1 MASEE
6 AKPTEITESAPT
18 EEENKNQTP
27 SEEPDAD
34 QPDGD
39 DEEEANKSE
48 ETSIYQQQLPNRVI
62 VARNHP
68 LSYYVDR
75 ARRILRM
82 EDELFVSGRGNTI
95 SMACTLVEVLKR
107 QKICVVKSISTGMNV
122 EPFFSSSGDP
132 RWSQPTSMITFSL
145 TRGEFAEYV
154 ADYHQRKVIE
164 IFENTDTEQ
173 TGYLS
178 FDAIESLKF
187 GERFKA
193 ETDQI
198 ESAKAYLMK
207 QKEKKLNLPDFI
219 RYSSI
224 LIHPLLRDKVFKS
237 VLASEFNIAANE
249 SKESKGNEVEAPQ
262 T

>member
-6 AKPTEITESAPT
+6 VKPTETAQT
-18 EEENKNQTP
+18 EEENKNQTA
-27 SEEPDAD
+27 EEQPDAK
-34 QPDGD
+34 QADG
-39 DEEEANKSE
+39 DEEESNKE
-48 ETSIYQQQLPNRVI
+48 ETSIYQDQLPNRVI

-107 QKICVVKSISTGMNV
+107 QKIGVVTSIKTGMNV
-122 EPFFSSSGDP
+122 APFFNSSGDA
-132 RWSQPTSMITFSL
+132 RWSPPTSMITFSL
-145 TRGEFAEYV
+145 NRGEFAEFV

-164 IFENTDTEQ
+164 IFERTDTEQ

-187 GERFKA
+187 AERFKA
-193 ETDQI
+193 DTEQI
-198 ESAKAYLMK
+198 ESAKAYLSK
-207 QKEKKLNLPDFI
+207 QNEKKLNLPDFI

-237 VLASEFNIAANE
+237 VLASEFDIAAGD
-249 SKESKGNEVEAPQ
+249 SKEKKGDDVEVAD